1 MMVTN
6 VCGSCLQVKVL
17 SARAVFDKTQDVI
30 VEVQYN
36 NTSNDTI
43 SIYNW
48 RLPSNELSDPLFKV
62 TCNDI
67 PVDYVGPLMKRRAL
81 TVEDMTP
88 LEPGKTKIIQARLSS
103 VYDMTK
109 TGIYSIQYDMP
120 TERVVYKHARTF
132 ERGSSLILLQSTA
145 SV

>member
-132 ERGSSLILLQSTA
+132 ERESSLILLQSTA

>member
-1 MMVTN
+1 MVTN

-88 LEPGKTKIIQARLSS
+88 LEPGKQKSFKLD
-103 VYDMTK
+103 YH
-109 TGIYSIQYDMP
+109 QY
-120 TERVVYKHARTF
+120 T
-132 ERGSSLILLQSTA
+132 I
-145 SV
+145 